1 MKLVVFGL
9 TLSSS
14 WGNGHATT
22 YRALLR
28 AFAKR
33 GHTVTFYEWDAPWY
47 GGAHRDLARP
57 GFCELVLY
65 SSWEKIARRATA
77 ECLEADAVLIGSYV
91 NHGAQLIDDLA
102 AAGVG
107 PLFFYDIDT
116 PVTVA
121 NLRDGS
127 AEYLRAD
134 QVPVFARYLSFTGGP
149 FLTDVVEGE
158 FGAQEACPLYCSVDA
173 SQYQPARVDPELAV
187 DLAYM
192 GTYAPDR
199 QPVVESFLNQVA
211 RRLPT
216 RTFLIAGPQY
226 PAEIDWSP
234 NVRLV
239 PHLPPGRHPAF
250 YSSARWQLNAT
261 RADMGAAGW
270 SPSVRLFEA
279 GAIGAPIVSDSWAG
293 IEVLFEPGKELL
305 LPRETEDVVEILTG
319 VGDEERREIG
329 QAMRRRVL
337 AEHTSGHR
345 AEELEQYLT
354 KCESAKVQKCES
366 AKVGE

>member
-28 AFAKR
+28 AFAER
-33 GHTVTFYEWDAPWY
+33 GHSVTYYEWDAPWY
-47 GGAHRDLARP
+47 GGAHRDLAHP
-57 GFCELVLY
+57 DFCELVLY
-65 SSWEKIARRATA
+65 SSWEKIARRAVA
-77 ECLEADAVLIGSYV
+77 ESLEADAVLVGSYV
-91 NHGAQLIDDLA
+91 REGARVIDELA
-102 AAGVG
+102 EAGVA

-121 NLRDGS
+121 SLRTGAAD
-127 AEYLRAD
+127 YLRAD
-134 QVPVFARYLSFTGGP
+134 QVPLFSRYLSFTGGP
-149 FLTDVVEGE
+149 FLTEIVEGE
-158 FGAQEACPLYCSVDA
+158 LGAQEACPLYCSVDA
-173 SQYQPARVDPELAV
+173 SQYLPTRVDPELAV

-199 QPVVESFLNQVA
+199 QPVVEEFLNQVA
-211 RRLPT
+211 RRLPKHS
-216 RTFLIAGPQY
+216 FLIAGPQY
-226 PAEIDWSP
+226 PAEIDWAR

-261 RADMGAAGW
+261 RADMVAAGW

-279 GAIGAPIVSDSWAG
+279 GAIGAPIISDSWPG
-293 IEVLFEPGKELL
+293 IDVLFDPGREIL
-305 LPRETEDVVEILTG
+305 LPRHTDDVVEILTG
-319 VGDEERREIG
+319 ISDEQRREIG
-329 QAMRRRVL
+329 QSMRARVL
-337 AEHTSGHR
+337 AEHTSAHR
-345 AEELEQYLT
+345 ATELEQYLEPGSA
-354 KCESAKVQKCES
+354 KVRKSESAKVT
-366 AKVGE
+366 A